1 MLLDDTKGDTKG
13 GGDRSTRGKDE
24 GGKRGEGRGRSDGCG
39 GDGEVEVML
48 VLLNVIELVNRKHG
62 NGGSDDGGRA
72 GEGSSDA
79 IVEVMV
85 VQVIKVMVVVQVIEV
100 MVVV

>member
-1 MLLDDTKGDTKG
+1 
-13 GGDRSTRGKDE
+13 
-24 GGKRGEGRGRSDGCG
+24 
-39 GDGEVEVML
+39 ML

-62 NGGSDDGGRA
+62 NGGSDDSGRA

>member
-1 MLLDDTKGDTKG
+1 MLLDDIKGDIEG
-13 GGDRSTRGKDE
+13 GGDRSIGGRDE
-24 GGKRGEGRGRSDGCG
+24 GGDRGEGRGRSDGCG

-48 VLLNVIELVNRKHG
+48 VLLNVIELVNRKYG
-62 NGGSDDGGRA
+62 NGGSDDSGRV

-85 VQVIKVMVVVQVIEV
+85 V
-100 MVVV
+100 